1 MTLLRGSCH
10 CGNLEVQLETALEP
24 AQLKL
29 RACDCTFCRKHGV
42 RSVMDPKGRAR
53 IGVREPGQLTRYQF
67 GLRTSEFFV
76 CKRCG
81 AYAGA
86 VLSEPGGA
94 WAVLNANLLADQS
107 LLPATTESASYGSET
122 AESRSARRR
131 QQWTP
136 VVVDIG
142 AIG

>member
-1 MTLLRGSCH
+1 
-10 CGNLEVQLETALEP
+10 
-24 AQLKL
+24 
-29 RACDCTFCRKHGV
+29 
-42 RSVMDPKGRAR
+42 MDPAGRAR
-53 IGVREPGQLTRYQF
+53 IAVHEPGELTRYQF

-94 WAVLNANLLADQS
+94 WAVLNANLLADQG
-107 LLPATTESASYGSET
+107 LLPAATEAASYGSET

-131 QQWTP
+131 LQWTP
-136 VVVDIG
+136 VVVELS
-142 AIG
+142 AERT

>member
-1 MTLLRGSCH
+1 MNQFRGACH
-10 CGNLEVQLETALEP
+10 CGNIEVRFETEMAP
-24 AQLKL
+24 SDFKL

-42 RSVMDPKGRAR
+42 RSVMDPKGRAF
-53 IGVREPGQLTRYQF
+53 IEVREPSELSRYQF
-67 GLRTSEFFV
+67 GLATSDFYV

-94 WAVLNANLLADQS
+94 WAVLNANLFADQGV
-107 LLPATTESASYGSET
+107 LPPTIESASYGSET

-131 QQWTP
+131 LQWTP
-136 VVVDIG
+136 VAVKVG
-142 AIG
+142 P